1 MSKTPKFEK
10 RHFEYLAEILLTI
23 NLVNKYA
30 DSSKLTT
37 DFVKNINEICS
48 GRCVL
53 CSMVLLVLLLLLVR
67 CSLLGCWRVS
77 RAQSSES

>member
-37 DFVKNINEICS
+37 DFVRNINKIYIDYFAKKLALTNDNFDQEKFVEACLNEQ
-48 GRCVL
+48 RT
-53 CSMVLLVLLLLLVR
+53 
-67 CSLLGCWRVS
+67 
-77 RAQSSES
+77 